1 MAYEQK
7 EGEISLFINKDKKE
21 TKHPDYKGTAVID
34 GVKYQIGMWI
44 KGEKPK
50 TFLAGKIQIDNYKPK
65 TEPETDEPILNDMPF

>member
-1 MAYEQK
+1 MPYEQK
-7 EGEISLFINKDKKE
+7 DGDISLFINKDKKE

-50 TFLAGKIQIDNYKPK
+50 TFLAGKIQVDNYKPK
-65 TEPETDEPILNDMPF
+65 NDSDLEEPASNDSPF